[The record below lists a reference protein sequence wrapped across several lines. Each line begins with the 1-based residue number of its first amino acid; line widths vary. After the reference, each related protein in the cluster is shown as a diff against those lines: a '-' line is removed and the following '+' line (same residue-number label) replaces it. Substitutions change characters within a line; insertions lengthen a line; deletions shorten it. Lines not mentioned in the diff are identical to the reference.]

1 MSSWNLCLSSSA
13 LVSASERGR
22 REEEG
27 REKGGKVRGR
37 RVRAEEAYV
46 SIISDNIMSVADS
59 GSLSK
64 NNQLR
69 IGTVRQSNQIFL
81 S

>member
-1 MSSWNLCLSSSA
+1 M
-13 LVSASERGR
+13 
-22 REEEG
+22 
-27 REKGGKVRGR
+27 RGR
-37 RVRAEEAYV
+37 RVRAEEVYV